1 LQWAGY
7 PAPGQVLSG
16 EGCPSKFELLPGYLL
31 SEVEPEGV
39 LVIDWGGAMWLIN
52 EDRKRAV
59 NTESKIELRVEKVV
73 SCVPVSDAG
82 WWQVLWGDFVFAT
95 CEKEY
100 DAIEAMI
107 GLTLL
112 TMDTVVA
119 KTSAGMIFKK
129 LNNIS
134 SQDNATFIP
143 EAIKEIFDNRI
154 KNNS

>member
-1 LQWAGY
+1 
-7 PAPGQVLSG
+7 
-16 EGCPSKFELLPGYLL
+16 
-31 SEVEPEGV
+31 
-39 LVIDWGGAMWLIN
+39 MIN

-119 KTSAGMIFKK
+119 KTSAGMVFKK
-129 LNNIS
+129 LNSIS